1 MPPSPWTTIL
11 IQVCMHVYNVVH
23 ILWHILHS
31 ENVHYAPN
39 YQHCIQISL
48 SNHTSQTLPEQI
60 KPDPVSPKGSLVPAL
75 FIYTYIVSLKAWTLK
90 CWIYVCIKQKMVQS
104 FNKLSN
110 NFFLNMIGTVDNE
123 CGEKFFQRKKINT
136 KRVEDRATT
145 AWKFLQIDYWLVD
158 KESSDFWNNTRYK
171 PAWRELLRH
180 YQFCIF
186 YIYLY
191 L

>member
-1 MPPSPWTTIL
+1 
-11 IQVCMHVYNVVH
+11 
-23 ILWHILHS
+23 
-31 ENVHYAPN
+31 
-39 YQHCIQISL
+39 
-48 SNHTSQTLPEQI
+48 
-60 KPDPVSPKGSLVPAL
+60 
-75 FIYTYIVSLKAWTLK
+75 
-90 CWIYVCIKQKMVQS
+90 MVQS
-104 FNKLSN
+104 YNKLSN
-110 NFFLNMIGTVDNE
+110 NFFLEYDVEG
-123 CGEKFFQRKKINT
+123 GGGSKKKKINT

-180 YQFCIF
+180 YQICIF